1 MKKVLIL
8 LLLFI
13 VACGP
18 TEDEIQ
24 AQINSSISEKLIPI
38 ENELNNIEDQL
49 NTIEKNNVKSYENIN
64 ASLENLNNQLYSLEN
79 KSIYS
84 KFTEISVIDDNVS
97 QKRVFLYCD
106 EGDTVVGG
114 GWKKLSDDFE
124 NERGISP
131 YISSFNE
138 DKTAWVIYT
147 STLNTKDFQQAL
159 NIFSQE
165 GKYSFQNK
173 FLGYVI
179 CEKNK

>member
-8 LLLFI
+8 LLILLI
-13 VACGP
+13 ACGP
-18 TEDEIQ
+18 TEEDIQ
-24 AQINSSISEKLIPI
+24 SQIDSTISEQLIPI
-38 ENELNNIEDQL
+38 ENELNNIEEQL
-49 NTIEKNNVKSYENIN
+49 NTIEKDNVESYEKIN
-64 ASLENLNNQLYSLEN
+64 ESLENLNNQLYSLEN

-106 EGDTVVGG
+106 EDDTVVGG
-114 GWKKLSDDFE
+114 GWKKFSDDFE

-147 STLNTKDFQQAL
+147 STITTKEFGEISNT
-159 NIFSQE
+159 FSQG
-165 GKYSFQNK
+165 GKFSFKNK

-179 CEKNK
+179 CEKK